1 MATSYY
7 KLDIE
12 NRESVGKKSTKAI
25 RREGKIPSTLYF
37 KGEEP
42 ESILIDK
49 IKLYKALKSDQ
60 RVYEVELS
68 GESQYVMVKAV
79 QYHPVTDDIIHLD
92 FMRVRRS
99 EKMTISVPLMLVG
112 KPVGVTEGGI
122 LSQTLNQIEI
132 SCFPTNVPEQI
143 EVNIDNMELNA
154 SISVADVAV
163 NDEEIEILSAPGVSV
178 ASITTPVAEEEVA
191 ISDVDES
198 GEAEEVSSSEDNKSE
213 ESDEKPGSS
222 GEGAKD

>member
-12 NRESVGKKSTKAI
+12 SRESVGKKSTKSV

-37 KGEEP
+37 KGEKP
-42 ESILIDK
+42 ENIAIDK

-79 QYHPVTDDIIHLD
+79 QYHPVTDEIVHLD

-99 EKMTISVPLMLVG
+99 EKMTISVPLLLIG
-112 KPVGVTEGGI
+112 KPVGVKEGGI

-143 EVNIDNMELNA
+143 EVNIDHLELNS
-154 SISVADVAV
+154 SISVADVSID
-163 NDEEIEILSAPGVSV
+163 DEEIEILSPSDINV
-178 ASITTPVAEEEVA
+178 ASITTPAAEEEVA
-191 ISDVDES
+191 ISDSDDSSE
-198 GEAEEVSSSEDNKSE
+198 EEVSPSDSNKSE
-213 ESDEKPGSS
+213 GVDEKVGSSDE
-222 GEGAKD
+222 ETKD